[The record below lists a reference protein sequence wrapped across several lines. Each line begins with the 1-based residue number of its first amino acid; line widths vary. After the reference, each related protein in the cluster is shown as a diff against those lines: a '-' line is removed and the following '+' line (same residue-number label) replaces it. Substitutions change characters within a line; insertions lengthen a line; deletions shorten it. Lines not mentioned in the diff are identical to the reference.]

1 MIKIPFMIFVFLLV
15 AAGIAV
21 GDDRT
26 ERIADSNGAKELVY
40 QDDVLVEARFYDAR
54 GAIQQE
60 RVYGDS
66 SLPIETRTYIRA
78 GGRIVRIESTD
89 AAGNPTGATVY
100 RYDRNGRLLGVSSEG
115 TFGTGTAGMIV
126 AGGTPQGSW
135 VSSQNGAPG
144 NRESYVA
151 ETTVLGYDESGR
163 VIIVQSMHNGEAISI
178 EKRVYGEGNVL
189 ASVRIENTVS
199 GLFSE
204 MVYDMKGRLA
214 KRTDKPAKGL
224 QVKTDFQYDDAGR
237 LVEELSAR
245 GGHRSARIL
254 NYDEGGVVVREET
267 SRDGELLLVLVH
279 IENGRVEELYEDGS
293 VFVRATYIGGRK
305 VKDDFYLDGEIVR
318 TREY

>member
-1 MIKIPFMIFVFLLV
+1 MLFVLLLV
-15 AAGIAV
+15 VAGIAE

-40 QDDVLVEARFYDAR
+40 KDDVLVEARFYDAR

-60 RVYGDS
+60 RVFGDS
-66 SLPIETRTYIRA
+66 SLPIETRTYIRE

-89 AAGNPTGATVY
+89 VAGNSTGSIAY
-100 RYDRNGRLLGVSSEG
+100 RFDRNGRLLGVSSAG
-115 TFGTGTAGMIV
+115 AFGAGSAGMIV
-126 AGGTPQGSW
+126 SMGAPQGSW
-135 VSSQNGAPG
+135 VSSIRSASGIDAV
-144 NRESYVA
+144 SAA

-163 VIIVQSMHNGEAISI
+163 VTIVQTMKNGEAISI
-178 EKRVYGEGNVL
+178 EKRVYGEGDAL

-199 GLFSE
+199 GVSSE

-214 KRTDKPAKGL
+214 KRTETPAKGL
-224 QVKTDFQYDDAGR
+224 QVKTDYRYDDASR
-237 LVEELSAR
+237 LVEELSSR

-254 NYDEGGVVVREET
+254 KYDEGGAVVREET
-267 SRDGELLLVLVH
+267 SRDGELLLALVH